1 MFCPNP
7 ECPSVRSG
15 EPAEYRAGSTECS
28 DCGSKLVEARPEWEL
43 LDYARF
49 ERVFEIGNAALVPVV
64 DSLLQTAGIRFFF
77 KGVGTGLDFVLGP
90 AQVYVEPDRAEEAR
104 ELLKEL
110 GAARVDDEGTV
121 EDEDA
126 EPSS

>member
-7 ECPSVRSG
+7 ECPSASSG
-15 EPAEYRAGSTECS
+15 EAPEYRAGLTECS
-28 DCGSKLVEARPEWEL
+28 DCGSQLVEARPEWEL
-43 LDYARF
+43 VDYARF

-77 KGVGTGLDFVLGP
+77 KGVGTGLDFVSGP
-90 AQVYVEPDRAEEAR
+90 AKVYVEPDRAEEAR

-110 GAARVDDEGTV
+110 G
-121 EDEDA
+121 
-126 EPSS
+126 EPSDVGDGDGTEESQ